1 MLFNA
6 TITNH
11 KFFSNIFEAISNILE
26 TGNLIINND
35 SMKISGMDSSHI
47 SLIELN
53 LNKKDFDSFELNTER
68 PINIGMNFPDFV
80 KILKIG
86 DLNDKLILEYENN
99 EELFIHFNDDEISR
113 KFAIKLLDVDTN
125 ELKPPNIDFNMN
137 LHLSTKLFTKILNSF
152 TITDAEYITFCVKE
166 NLLSIKSDGS
176 SSKLDMDFKKTESF
190 VKSKKLKINSKNEKS
205 VEEQEEIRYK
215 LNKCEGNF
223 NASFGISLLKKM
235 NKTNT
240 IVDSLQCNL
249 SPDMPIRFDY
259 KLSKNSNINF
269 YLSPKYEVD

>member
-1 MLFNA
+1 
-6 TITNH
+6 
-11 KFFSNIFEAISNILE
+11 
-26 TGNLIINND
+26 
-35 SMKISGMDSSHI
+35 
-47 SLIELN
+47 ELN
-53 LNKKDFDSFELNTER
+53 LNKKDFDSFEINTER

-176 SSKLDMDFKKTESF
+176 TSKLDMDFKKTESF

>member
-53 LNKKDFDSFELNTER
+53 LNKKDFDSFEINTER

-176 SSKLDMDFKKTESF
+176 TSKLDMDFKKTESF

-205 VEEQEEIRYK
+205 VEEQDEIRYK

-223 NASFGISLLKKM
+223 NASYGISLLKKM

>member
-1 MLFNA
+1 MLIIRYALIKIKYNIIG
-6 TITNH
+6 TIYRKTIRNFL
-11 KFFSNIFEAISNILE
+11 KTKWSFFSSQKQ
-26 TGNLIINND
+26 G
-35 SMKISGMDSSHI
+35 
-47 SLIELN
+47 
-53 LNKKDFDSFELNTER
+53 
-68 PINIGMNFPDFV
+68 
-80 KILKIG
+80 
-86 DLNDKLILEYENN
+86 
-99 EELFIHFNDDEISR
+99 
-113 KFAIKLLDVDTN
+113 
-125 ELKPPNIDFNMN
+125 
-137 LHLSTKLFTKILNSF
+137 KILNSF

-176 SSKLDMDFKKTESF
+176 TSKLDMDFKKTESF

>member
-53 LNKKDFDSFELNTER
+53 LNKKDFDSFEINTER

-176 SSKLDMDFKKTESF
+176 TSKLDMDFKKTESF